1 MSLMFTRVALGVDWD
16 GEALNVVALS
26 RRFGRFA
33 AAGTLHVPDASSP
46 KAANAVAGFLQRY
59 HLREARVIACLP
71 REALL
76 VRFLDLPAEAEPQ
89 LNQVVGYQI
98 EGLHPFP
105 KGQVAWD
112 CAVVARRAEKK
123 QLRVMVAI
131 VEKSRLAEY
140 VSALKALGLRTSS
153 LTLSAACLALLLQG
167 VIPEGSLVTCGR
179 RNSLELVG
187 FDKDGLSVTR
197 ELAVPPDSSAADQ
210 LARELHGARAFL
222 GVEDSSAI
230 RLFACGSLPPAF
242 APLVSDA
249 ATLPQPRLR
258 MASSARLDLGAP
270 LFALAAAYAG
280 LVRKP
285 AIRINLL
292 PADERWH
299 PRRFVRSP
307 IYALEATA
315 ALLALLVL
323 AHGPIE
329 SVFYARAMDQ
339 EINRLK
345 PRAESVRRQ
354 EQQTDAL
361 EARAQTLESLRRES
375 WRKLEILRE
384 LTRLL
389 PDGTWVQEVHVGEDT
404 VEIFGIS
411 SRAADL
417 VRPLEN
423 SPYFSQVEFTSP
435 ITRDAQNK
443 EIFQMRMRLK
453 QSPRL

>member
-1 MSLMFTRVALGVDWD
+1 MSLIFTRLVLGADWDGSALNLVALG
-16 GEALNVVALS
+16 
-26 RRFGRFA
+26 RRLGRFTVV
-33 AAGTLHVPDASSP
+33 GTLRVPDAADAT
-46 KAANAVAGFLQRY
+46 AAGSVSRFLKRY
-59 HLREARVIACLP
+59 HLREARLIACLP

-76 VRFLDLPAEAEPQ
+76 VRFLDLPVEAEPQ
-89 LNQVVGYQI
+89 LSQVVGYQI

-112 CAVVARRAEKK
+112 CAVVARRSEKK

-140 VSALKALGLRTSS
+140 LSALKALGLRPSS
-153 LTLSAACLALLLQG
+153 LTLSAPCLSLLMQG
-167 VIPEGSLVTCGR
+167 AVPQGSLVICGR
-179 RNSLELVG
+179 KNGLELVG
-187 FDKDGLSVTR
+187 FDQDGLSVTR
-197 ELAVPPDSSAADQ
+197 EVIAPPSSDAADQ
-210 LARELHGARAFL
+210 LARELHGVRAFL
-222 GVEDSSAI
+222 GVEDSAAI
-230 RLFACGSLPPAF
+230 HLFTCGSMPPAF
-242 APLVSDA
+242 SPLVSDA
-249 ATLPQPRLR
+249 ATLPQPTVRITGP
-258 MASSARLDLGAP
+258 ARLDAGAP

-280 LVRKP
+280 LVRKS
-285 AIRINLL
+285 AVEINLL
-292 PADERWH
+292 PAEERWH

-315 ALLALLVL
+315 AVLAFLVL

-329 SVFYARAMDQ
+329 NVFYSRALDR
-339 EINRLK
+339 EIGRLK
-345 PRAESVRRQ
+345 PRAEAVRRQ

-361 EARAQTLESLRRES
+361 AARAQTLESLRRES

-389 PDGTWVQEVHVGEDT
+389 PDGTWVQELHVGDGT

-411 SRAADL
+411 TRAADL

-453 QSPRL
+453 QPPRL